1 MASALI
7 NMYNF
12 VKNNKFNH
20 ISLSMCY
27 TIYKYNFNSIT
38 YTGGFIMNKTRI
50 AINGFGRIGRMVF
63 RQAILDNELEVVA
76 INASYPPETLAHL
89 IKYDS
94 VHGKFDGEV
103 KALEKGLEVNGKT
116 IALVQSRE
124 PEKLPWKQLDIDI
137 VIEATGK
144 FNSKEGASRHLE
156 AGAKKVVI
164 TAPGKNVDKTIVMGV
179 NEEVFDPNDDKIVS
193 NASCTTNC
201 LAPVVK
207 VLDDHFTIKNGLM
220 TTVHAFTTDQV
231 NLDNPHKD
239 LRRARSC
246 TQSIIPTSTG
256 AAKALG
262 IVLPHLNGKLHGMA
276 LRVPTPN
283 VSLVDLV
290 VDVEKTV
297 TVEEVNETFKKASE
311 NEMKGIIQY
320 STEPLVSIDYTTSN
334 FSAIIDSLS
343 TMVMEDN
350 KVKVLA
356 WYDNEWG
363 YSNRVVDLTKFVG
376 KSMAK
381 KLEKVTVS

>member
-1 MASALI
+1 
-7 NMYNF
+7 
-12 VKNNKFNH
+12 
-20 ISLSMCY
+20 
-27 TIYKYNFNSIT
+27 
-38 YTGGFIMNKTRI
+38 MNKTRV

-63 RQAILDNELEVVA
+63 RQAIKDNQLEVVA

-94 VHGKFDGEV
+94 VHGIFNGEV
-103 KALEKGLEVNGKT
+103 KALQDSLEIDGKT
-116 IALVQSRE
+116 VLLVNSRE
-124 PEKLPWKQLDIDI
+124 PQKLPWKDHNIDI

-144 FNSKEGASRHLE
+144 FNTKDGAGLHLQ

-164 TAPGKNVDKTIVMGV
+164 TAPGKNVDNTIVMGV
-179 NEEVFDPNDDKIVS
+179 NHDTYNPDKEHIIS

-207 VLDDHFTIKNGLM
+207 VIDDNFKIINGLM
-220 TTVHAFTTDQV
+220 TTVHAFTNDQK

-239 LRRARSC
+239 LRRARGC

-262 IVLPHLNGKLHGMA
+262 LVLPHLDGKLHGMS

-290 VDVEKTV
+290 VDVEKSV
-297 TVEEVNETFKKASE
+297 SAEDVNKAFE
-311 NEMKGIIQY
+311 QAGANKLNGIVKY
-320 STEPLVSIDYTTSN
+320 SKEPLVSIDYTTTEY
-334 FSAIIDSLS
+334 SAIIDGLS

-363 YSNRVVDLTKFVG
+363 YSNRVVDLAKYVG
-376 KSMAK
+376 SYLNQEQVKIS
-381 KLEKVTVS
+381 